1 MLSSQMFMS
10 EQLIVLRGVVTCTLK
25 HVIDVWWLSGGDD
38 DCALCKSLPLL
49 KAQRRQRNKQTS
61 KKKAK
66 RKVKGRKVHSLLGS
80 IEQRRCSIFNR
91 SGTVFVDRSSP
102 PT

>member
-61 KKKAK
+61 KKKSEKKGK
-66 RKVKGRKVHSLLGS
+66 RKESSLSAWLYRATPL
-80 IEQRRCSIFNR
+80 QHL
-91 SGTVFVDRSSP
+91 
-102 PT
+102 